1 MEKLH
6 KRSDGI
12 AETPSGNF
20 AIIPR
25 RFSGKS
31 EELKWF
37 EFRTSTVAEVTRVE
51 WPASAPFIITEAD
64 VAVAMVRLGYAVNVT
79 QELVD
84 RYNVAVEEHEKA
96 AGKAPAKPDPAPASP
111 AAAPAAPAAE
121 AKPPEAP
128 VAPPVAPA
136 APPAPPAPPP
146 APAPA
151 PAAPVAPPAPAGDDA
166 KAKAAP
172 AAKPKAT

>member
-20 AIIPR
+20 AIIPK

-37 EFRTSTVAEVTRVE
+37 EFRTSALAEVTRVE

-64 VAVAMVRLGYAVNVT
+64 VAVAMVRLGYAINVT

-84 RYNVAVEEHEKA
+84 RYNVAVEEFEKDAAEAAKA
-96 AGKAPAKPDPAPASP
+96 AKPP
-111 AAAPAAPAAE
+111 AAPAAPPA
-121 AKPPEAP
+121 
-128 VAPPVAPA
+128 APA
-136 APPAPPAPPP
+136 APPAPPAAPP
-146 APAPA
+146 APAAA
-151 PAAPVAPPAPAGDDA
+151 PVAPVAPPAPGGDDA
-166 KAKAAP
+166 KAKAAAP

>member
-20 AIIPR
+20 AIIPK

-37 EFRTSTVAEVTRVE
+37 EFRTSTIAEVTRVE

-64 VAVAMVRLGYAVNVT
+64 VAVAMVRLGYATNVT

-84 RYNVAVEEHEKA
+84 RYNVAVEEFEKEAAEAAKA
-96 AGKAPAKPDPAPASP
+96 AKP
-111 AAAPAAPAAE
+111 PAAPA
-121 AKPPEAP
+121 
-128 VAPPVAPA
+128 APPVAPA
-136 APPAPPAPPP
+136 APPAPPAAPP
-146 APAPA
+146 APAA
-151 PAAPVAPPAPAGDDA
+151 PAAPVAPPAPEGDDT
-166 KAKAAP
+166 KAKAAVP

>member
-20 AIIPR
+20 AIIPK

-37 EFRTSTVAEVTRVE
+37 EFRTSALAEVTRVE

-64 VAVAMVRLGYAVNVT
+64 VAVAMVRLGYAINVT

-84 RYNVAVEEHEKA
+84 RYNVAVEEFEKNAAEAAKA
-96 AGKAPAKPDPAPASP
+96 AK
-111 AAAPAAPAAE
+111 APAAPAAD
-121 AKPPEAP
+121 AKPPAAP
-128 VAPPVAPA
+128 AAPPVAPA
-136 APPAPPAPPP
+136 APPAPPAAPP
-146 APAPA
+146 APAAA
-151 PAAPVAPPAPAGDDA
+151 PAAPVAPPAPEGDDA
-166 KAKAAP
+166 KAKAAAP
-172 AAKPKAT
+172 AAKSKAT